1 MIDWMK
7 ISDEWGF
14 NEEIPLNFYNRKKKS
29 HAHLNMISR
38 EKTKENSKR
47 RTNNAIRQQWLRAT
61 HESYLEFF
69 SNQKLISLNHNIIQ
83 SIQMNNELSHEL
95 FAVNDDNVGDDDKN
109 KYAWVIK
116 RKTQI
121 EWKHFKWKSGL
132 RSVWFK

>member
-1 MIDWMK
+1 MI
-7 ISDEWGF
+7 E
-14 NEEIPLNFYNRKKKS
+14 S
-29 HAHLNMISR
+29 HTWKLLGI
-38 EKTKENSKR
+38 
-47 RTNNAIRQQWLRAT
+47 
-61 HESYLEFF
+61 F
-69 SNQKLISLNHNIIQ
+69 SNQKLISLNHKIIQ
-83 SIQMNNELSHEL
+83 SIQMNNELSHEI

>member
-1 MIDWMK
+1 MI
-7 ISDEWGF
+7 E
-14 NEEIPLNFYNRKKKS
+14 S
-29 HAHLNMISR
+29 HTWKLLGI
-38 EKTKENSKR
+38 
-47 RTNNAIRQQWLRAT
+47 
-61 HESYLEFF
+61 F

-95 FAVNDDNVGDDDKN
+95 FAVNDDNVGDDKN